1 MSLYVD
7 IEKDLGGFRL
17 SARFQA
23 EDEVMGILGASGCG
37 KSTTLRCI
45 AGIMKPDRGRIV
57 LNGKTMFD
65 SEKKIDLPPQ
75 KRRMGLLFQ
84 NYALFPNMTVEKNL
98 MMGLKAWEKDR
109 TRARKAAAEMAERFC
124 LTGLEQKR
132 PGQLSGGQQQRV
144 ALARI
149 LLMKPELLMLDEPFS
164 SMDGYLRWKL
174 ELELMD
180 HLKEFGGTVLFVSH
194 SRDEIYRICKSACV
208 MDRGTATPVVPVKA
222 MFEEPETMAACML
235 SGCKNYSAAEP
246 ENGTRVYARDWG
258 VSLECGRPVPEGITH
273 IGVRSH
279 YIHILSEDMPH
290 VTGNIIECRIER
302 IVEDVFNMIVMAASL
317 KSRDPS
323 VSARLRLEMP
333 KEQWA
338 VHGVGGKAREGDVI
352 RVWIDPHDI
361 LLLRG

>member
-124 LTGLEQKR
+124 LTGLEAGAGTDGSFERIRRDGSFCISQPRRDLPDLQKR
-132 PGQLSGGQQQRV
+132 LCHGPGNGDSGGSGEGHV
-144 ALARI
+144 
-149 LLMKPELLMLDEPFS
+149 
-164 SMDGYLRWKL
+164 
-174 ELELMD
+174 
-180 HLKEFGGTVLFVSH
+180 
-194 SRDEIYRICKSACV
+194 
-208 MDRGTATPVVPVKA
+208 RGTGDHGG
-222 MFEEPETMAACML
+222 L
-235 SGCKNYSAAEP
+235 
-246 ENGTRVYARDWG
+246 YA
-258 VSLECGRPVPEGITH
+258 
-273 IGVRSH
+273 VR
-279 YIHILSEDMPH
+279 L
-290 VTGNIIECRIER
+290 
-302 IVEDVFNMIVMAASL
+302 
-317 KSRDPS
+317 
-323 VSARLRLEMP
+323 
-333 KEQWA
+333 
-338 VHGVGGKAREGDVI
+338 
-352 RVWIDPHDI
+352 
-361 LLLRG
+361 